1 MRRWVVGQWL
11 KQRNLSLK
19 ITGHPFQL
27 SEEETTR
34 RLGAFWRNCVRRL
47 CFFGEDVGV
56 DGFGQSPFYRRMNSQ
71 KCVQPKGAGAPA
83 LMEKEEDAENRFAVT
98 ILASSRPPH
107 RDPEVLFRGQAESR
121 PKDIAA
127 SALKNASSRFP
138 LSAT

>member
-83 LMEKEEDAENRFAVT
+83 LTERKRARRTDSPS
-98 ILASSRPPH
+98 ASSPLRALRAAIQRFCFEGNQVAGRRTSRRPC
-107 RDPEVLFRGQAESR
+107 
-121 PKDIAA
+121 
-127 SALKNASSRFP
+127 
-138 LSAT
+138 